1 MTNNLVFK
9 FNYFDSFLP
18 KDLNWLSW
26 LKNNH
31 FVDDIAMLEVIISL
45 DLTD

>member
-1 MTNNLVFK
+1 MTNNLVFE

-18 KDLNWLSW
+18 EDLNWVGW
-26 LKNNH
+26 INNDY
-31 FVDDIAMLEVIISL
+31 FSVNITMLEVIISL